1 MQINNQH
8 RTRRTLR
15 AAATAVALLAL
26 LVATAVTTA
35 SGAARPKTSVH
46 AAISGTPV
54 TFLIS
59 RGLGGAAPN
68 GPSTHPVISNDK
80 RYARAIA
87 FQSEASNLVRGD
99 TNGVSDI
106 FVVKRTGRIDNEG
119 HPWQIGKTVLISR
132 TGGRARANGP
142 SFSPSIDGAFHDTA
156 PSCVGF
162 LSAATN
168 LAPGDTN
175 GQVDAFV
182 AKIRGGRPRRLL
194 PNGHQSKQPTTA
206 IAVSGNCKS
215 IAFITGGKLYAS
227 VNGKT
232 PRKIAARGTAA
243 DPSYSTG
250 LRQDLVFGAQGGVY
264 LAKDSKHPRLV
275 GRGGRNPAYNDIKR
289 QVVAYEKKI
298 AGHMQI
304 AYHDIGRPE
313 RVISRS
319 PRGKG
324 NGDSLNPV
332 IGNSGYYVSFQTAAS
347 NLQTSAFGGP
357 DSNGAVDTYLYT
369 DTRKIT
375 LTESL
380 TNNNH
385 LLPAGGENPSMAFY
399 ANYIVFDTPQSL
411 DNGTGMRE
419 VFMRYVGGK

>member
-1 MQINNQH
+1 MHTGSKH
-8 RTRRTLR
+8 RSHPNVR
-15 AAATAVALLAL
+15 AAAAAAALLGV
-26 LVATAVTTA
+26 LVATAATTA
-35 SGAARPKTSVH
+35 SGASGRGNLH
-46 AAISGTPV
+46 AAISGTPT

-59 RGLGGAAPN
+59 RAFDGSTPN

-87 FQSEASNLVRGD
+87 YQSEASNIVPGD
-99 TNGVSDI
+99 TNGVSDV

-119 HPWQIGKTVLISR
+119 IPWKIGKTSLISR

-142 SFSPSIDGAFHDTA
+142 SYAPSIDGAFHETS

-162 LSAATN
+162 LSEASN
-168 LAPGDTN
+168 IGRGDTN
-175 GQVDAFV
+175 GVADAFV
-182 AKIRGGRPRRLL
+182 AKIKGRGRPRRLL
-194 PNGHQSKQPTTA
+194 PGGHQSKLPATQ

-215 IAFITGGKLYAS
+215 IAFVTGGKLYVS
-227 VNGKT
+227 KNGK
-232 PRKIAARGTAA
+232 KARRVATRGVAA

-250 LRQDLVFGAQGGVY
+250 LREDLVFGARGGVY
-264 LAKDSKHPRLV
+264 LAKDSRHPRLV

-289 QVVAYEKKI
+289 QVVAYEKRI
-298 AGHMQI
+298 GGHMQI

-319 PRGKG
+319 PRGS
-324 NGDSLNPV
+324 GDADSSNPV
-332 IGNSGYYVSFQTAAS
+332 IGNSGYYVSFQSAAS

-357 DSNGAVDTYLYT
+357 DANGAVDTYLFT

-375 LTESL
+375 LAESL
-380 TNNNH
+380 TDNNH

-399 ANYIVFDTPQSL
+399 ANYIVFDTPRSL
-411 DNGTGMRE
+411 DVGTGTRQ

>member
-1 MQINNQH
+1 MNRDQH
-8 RTRRTLR
+8 HLTSRTLR
-15 AAATAVALLAL
+15 AAAVAVALLGL

-35 SGAARPKTSVH
+35 SGAARPKNVH
-46 AAISGTPV
+46 AAVSGTPV

-59 RGLGGAAPN
+59 RGLGGAVPN

-99 TNGVSDI
+99 TNGVSDV

-119 HPWQIGKTVLISR
+119 HPWQVGNTVLISR
-132 TGGRARANGP
+132 TGGRAPANGP
-142 SFSPSIDGAFHDTA
+142 SFAPSIDGAFHTS
-156 PSCVGF
+156 PTCVGF
-162 LSAATN
+162 LSAASN
-168 LAPGDTN
+168 IGSGDTN

-194 PNGHQSKQPTTA
+194 PGGHQSKQPATA

-215 IAFITGGKLYAS
+215 VAFIAGGKLYVS

-232 PRKIAARGTAA
+232 PHKVATRGTAA

-250 LRQDLVFGAQGGVY
+250 LRNDLVFGAQGGVY

-275 GRGGRNPAYNDIKR
+275 GPGGRNPAYNDIKR

-324 NGDSLNPV
+324 NGDSFNPV

-399 ANYIVFDTPQSL
+399 ANYIVFDTPRLL
-411 DNGTGMRE
+411 DSGTGDRE